1 MNPFDIINKFYK
13 SGSESYEIFMQ
24 HAHLVADKALSI
36 ARRVTH
42 LNPDID
48 FVEQAAMLHD
58 IAIFMTDAPGIDCFG
73 HYPYVCHGYLGR
85 ELLENLGFPKHGL
98 VCERHIGVGITLE
111 DIRIN
116 HLPIPHREMVPISVE
131 EKIVCYA
138 DKFYSKHRNL
148 KVREKTVEEIRENL
162 VKSKDLIKYGS
173 DPVARFD
180 AWTDLFEEAGHE

>member
-131 EKIVCYA
+131 EKIVCSSYPHGFSRPEYA
-138 DKFYSKHRNL
+138 FFIGSETN
-148 KVREKTVEEIRENL
+148 KT
-162 VKSKDLIKYGS
+162 
-173 DPVARFD
+173 
-180 AWTDLFEEAGHE
+180 T